1 MVVVVVRYCKYLCS
15 KKKRSDSTCTSVMMV
30 NVQCTT
36 AKRKMVLSCEN
47 ENVFHHPE
55 RFTYCIC
62 LIKKIMYIKYKVF
75 NSS

>member
-55 RFTYCIC
+55 YPERFTY
-62 LIKKIMYIKYKVF
+62 LFKIKKI
-75 NSS
+75 